1 MPRRNPLYTAV
12 TRAKRMVVLVGSKWA
27 IGRAVWTEGAG
38 RRWRSGRGGARAQAS
53 PQRKATIRMAGQGEI
68 GNVQWPQPGDCPGGA
83 CAMLGRCP
91 DAIFVAVGVGE
102 LGPFAP
108 GFRAQLSGQSD
119 PTTFERFTGCVN
131 VVRVQDI
138 AGPAGF
144 VAPIWPRRPSMM
156 WVCAPGGAT
165 SSQRSVS
172 LMG

>member
-1 MPRRNPLYTAV
+1 MIVVIVLT
-12 TRAKRMVVLVGSKWA
+12 TEKQAKVACRCSGTKDEVDSHVENVCLMEKLSPNQPSML
-27 IGRAVWTEGAG
+27 EGWFG
-38 RRWRSGRGGARAQAS
+38 ERG
-53 PQRKATIRMAGQGEI
+53 
-68 GNVQWPQPGDCPGGA
+68 NLPGG
-83 CAMLGRCP
+83 CP
-91 DAIFVAVGVGE
+91 DPKFVVIEVGE

-156 WVCAPGGAT
+156 WVCAPGGVT
-165 SSQRSVS
+165 SSQRSVA